1 MTEAVLTVKGSLPDV
16 SPRLDAR
23 SIFRTYQEAC
33 MSDVILMCV
42 DCGQPFEWTYGEQ
55 RFYREHNLHQ
65 PTHCHACREQRRR
78 ARDAGMRS
86 EVGPLASFSADEE
99 QEWER
104 LSEPAQSAP
113 VHTPDLPPA
122 RPPQPSHRPTPAPR
136 LRPAPP
142 AWWQGID
149 LLRIAAFVWVVV
161 TLVVYRQFGGPA
173 AVIVGG
179 AGVVIAI
186 WRFAKG

>member
-1 MTEAVLTVKGSLPDV
+1 
-16 SPRLDAR
+16 
-23 SIFRTYQEAC
+23 

-55 RFYREHNLHQ
+55 RFYHEHNLHQ
-65 PTHCHACREQRRR
+65 PTHCHACREQRRH
-78 ARDAGMRS
+78 ARDAGMQS
-86 EVGPLASFSADEE
+86 EVGPLTSFSADEE
-99 QEWER
+99 QAWDR
-104 LSEPAQSAP
+104 LVEQAQPAPALA
-113 VHTPDLPPA
+113 PDLPQAPQ
-122 RPPQPSHRPTPAPR
+122 RPIPAPR

-142 AWWQGID
+142 AWWQGLD

-161 TLVVYRQFGGPA
+161 TLVVFQQFGWPA
-173 AVIVGG
+173 AAVVGG